1 MGRANNSGQALKM
14 KDLNHICYDVSLDKL
29 IENYILTNYALDTVL
44 VIHNP
49 FKYQKRLKEI
59 GLYFDECE
67 TFFDKIMVVLVE
79 DVMSGLKIINLIN
92 PHSGPVCT
100 LWVEGTYFT
109 DNIEDKLR
117 FGT

>member
-1 MGRANNSGQALKM
+1 M

-92 PHSGPVCT
+92 PHS
-100 LWVEGTYFT
+100 
-109 DNIEDKLR
+109 
-117 FGT
+117 